1 MRTNFVPWQPRK
13 VVLGEN
19 RHRATF
25 RDFDSQY
32 IDLELH
38 FKYGMLKGHT
48 QAIRD
53 AAEQTYYAICNIFEL
68 RPIRHPSDEDQFI
81 KPV

>member
-25 RDFDSQY
+25 RDFDSRFV
-32 IDLELH
+32 DMELH
-38 FKYGMLKGHT
+38 FKYGMLKGRT
-48 QAIRD
+48 QAIRE
-53 AAEQTYYAICNIFEL
+53 AAKHTYYAICNIFEL
-68 RPIRHPSDEDQFI
+68 CPVVHPSDGDHF
-81 KPV
+81 VTN